1 MKKWLI
7 YATLIGITFPY
18 YIEFAIIALILIV
31 NKKGKE
37 IFNNISIEEFS
48 ILSIFIIV
56 ESIII
61 WSLRYNITKFFEQ
74 ILLITLFYVVYKTLS
89 KYLFNSLSNFI
100 KCYIYFTT
108 FLSIYSIIG
117 FALGYNQGG
126 RAIGFT
132 GEAGDLAAIL
142 LPSIIYFLYQKI
154 INLKFIIIT
163 IDFLLALS
171 AASILAL
178 LLIVCIIYVYP
189 LLFSNKKRTV
199 KRWIYIGSIIGL
211 AYWGSLQFNK
221 ESDSLFLKRFKDT
234 IEGLN
239 IKQIEYND
247 LELFNASTY
256 AWLTNIKVA
265 IEAPYRIC
273 GTGLGTHKDSYE
285 RLNPESFNSYRLY
298 GLNKDDA
305 YSITTRI
312 YSELGLIGIFVMIL
326 FLYKNINR
334 HNVGNMM
341 ALGYL
346 LNRLITGGHY
356 TTTGMFLFLFLFYY
370 TNKKS
375 IQNNDFYNNSNI

>member
-1 MKKWLI
+1 M
-7 YATLIGITFPY
+7 
-18 YIEFAIIALILIV
+18 
-31 NKKGKE
+31 
-37 IFNNISIEEFS
+37 
-48 ILSIFIIV
+48 
-56 ESIII
+56 
-61 WSLRYNITKFFEQ
+61 
-74 ILLITLFYVVYKTLS
+74 
-89 KYLFNSLSNFI
+89 
-100 KCYIYFTT
+100 
-108 FLSIYSIIG
+108 
-117 FALGYNQGG
+117 
-126 RAIGFT
+126 
-132 GEAGDLAAIL
+132 
-142 LPSIIYFLYQKI
+142 
-154 INLKFIIIT
+154 
-163 IDFLLALS
+163 
-171 AASILAL
+171 
-178 LLIVCIIYVYP
+178 
-189 LLFSNKKRTV
+189 
-199 KRWIYIGSIIGL
+199 
-211 AYWGSLQFNK
+211 
-221 ESDSLFLKRFKDT
+221 
-234 IEGLN
+234 
-239 IKQIEYND
+239 
-247 LELFNASTY
+247 FNASTY